1 MPRAFLSTDAQRALR
16 VRTDVLSSGGHQAS
30 NCDPGNFDQGTYYIS
45 RGKRKVCLQWPSVP
59 AGRAGAAMIDKAYA
73 ALQYCSMTALPISK
87 RGTITLPPEFRQ
99 ALGLRSA
106 ENPMMLAELRNGG
119 VFLQP
124 AAALPI
130 RDIPLEQMKKWI
142 AEDEREAKEF
152 WQRAGKA

>member
-1 MPRAFLSTDAQRALR
+1 
-16 VRTDVLSSGGHQAS
+16 
-30 NCDPGNFDQGTYYIS
+30 
-45 RGKRKVCLQWPSVP
+45 
-59 AGRAGAAMIDKAYA
+59 MIDKSYA

-124 AAALPI
+124 AAALPV

>member
-1 MPRAFLSTDAQRALR
+1 
-16 VRTDVLSSGGHQAS
+16 
-30 NCDPGNFDQGTYYIS
+30 
-45 RGKRKVCLQWPSVP
+45 
-59 AGRAGAAMIDKAYA
+59 MIDKAHA

-124 AAALPI
+124 AAALPV